1 VTVRNSARS
10 CTALRPGEASVRMST
25 TALDEWVTA
34 AQRSSTLDASL
45 GETFEKLVA
54 QQLPDDVPGYALVR
68 RSGCMCC
75 CTSHTLLVL
84 VHERGKPALYNRC
97 ELTQTRTPQNNPA
110 LLRTHRCGRSAEL
123 RYKYSIR
130 LWNRVEQHPDGNA
143 RVKGE
148 RSMQHH
154 ASMLTCPCVL

>member
-1 VTVRNSARS
+1 
-10 CTALRPGEASVRMST
+10 MST

-84 VHERGKPALYNRC
+84 VHERG
-97 ELTQTRTPQNNPA
+97 QTRTIQP
-110 LLRTHRCGRSAEL
+110 L
-123 RYKYSIR
+123 
-130 LWNRVEQHPDGNA
+130 
-143 RVKGE
+143 
-148 RSMQHH
+148 
-154 ASMLTCPCVL
+154 